1 MMSKVAPISFI
12 QVTQQQK
19 LLVVQCSIQS
29 EGIYNPITAMGF
41 LAIFTSQ
48 LDNTK
53 SETMPAPHCRNG
65 SCRYLQAVQSE
76 FLIFID
82 DQWNRNTM
90 LVLFS

>member
-29 EGIYNPITAMGF
+29 EGIYNPTTAMGI

-53 SETMPAPHCRNG
+53 R
-65 SCRYLQAVQSE
+65 
-76 FLIFID
+76 
-82 DQWNRNTM
+82 
-90 LVLFS
+90 